1 MLMREVNLTK
11 LAPLLLVSITTLAVL
26 SGICFT
32 MTFSTR
38 TIEGPQAF
46 NRDLGAMRLQDVSAI
61 LAPRSADPISD
72 GKPN

>member
-1 MLMREVNLTK
+1 MSEVNRTK
-11 LAPLLLVSITTLAVL
+11 LAPLLLVSITALAVL

-38 TIEGPQAF
+38 TIEGPQSF
-46 NRDLGAMRLQDVSAI
+46 NRDLSAMRLQDASAI
-61 LAPRSADPISD
+61 LVHPCSADPISD